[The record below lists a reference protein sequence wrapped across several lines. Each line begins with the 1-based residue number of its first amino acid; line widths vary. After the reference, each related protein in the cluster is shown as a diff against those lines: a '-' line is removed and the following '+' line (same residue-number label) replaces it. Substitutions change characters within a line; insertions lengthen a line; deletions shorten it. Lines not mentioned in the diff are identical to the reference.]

1 MQSLLRRRLVW
12 VTVALLLSAIA
23 AICFLI
29 SRPNRISQTNCDKI
43 QIGWTLDQVEELLGE
58 GRPIAGIPIAGLWYW
73 GDVVG
78 DTIIVEFDGN
88 KTVITKQLLP
98 DNLTP
103 GQRIYRRTRLS
114 VREAVKLPPE
124 P

>member
-1 MQSLLRRRLVW
+1 MRSLLQRRLVW
-12 VTVALLLSAIA
+12 VSAAVLLSAIA
-23 AICFLI
+23 AVCFLI
-29 SRPNRISQTNCDKI
+29 SLPNRISQTNCDKI

-58 GRPIAGIPIAGLWYW
+58 GRPIAGLWYW

-88 KTVITKQLLP
+88 KTMITKQLIP

-103 GQRIYRRTRLS
+103 GQRIYRRTRMSL
-114 VREAVKLPPE
+114 REAVKLPPE

>member
-1 MQSLLRRRLVW
+1 MPSHLRRRLVW
-12 VTVALLLSAIA
+12 VSAVLLLSALA
-23 AICFLI
+23 AVCVLI
-29 SRPNRISQTNCDKI
+29 SPPNRISQTNCDKI
-43 QIGWTLDQVEELLGE
+43 QIGWTLEQVEKLLGK
-58 GRPIAGIPIAGLWYW
+58 GRPIAGLWYW

-103 GQRIYRRTRLS
+103 GQRIYRRTRMS
-114 VREAVKLPPE
+114 VREAVKLTY
-124 P
+124 